1 MPPPSSS
8 GSSRPTYQDVP
19 TGQRQ
24 QEIVEEINSPALGYA
39 TEIPR
44 RNIS

>member
-1 MPPPSSS
+1 M
-8 GSSRPTYQDVP
+8 
-19 TGQRQ
+19 
-24 QEIVEEINSPALGYA
+24 VEEINSPALGYA